1 MKTFLFTISFVTTIL
16 PSKGQTIT
24 DMDGNSYNTVTI
36 GTQIW
41 TKENLK
47 TTKLNDGTLIPNV
60 TTGAAW
66 DALTSPGY
74 CWYNNDPAKYK
85 PTDQGALYN
94 WHTVNTGK
102 LCPTGWHVPSNAE
115 WSVLSD
121 YLTVNGYGYE
131 GSGDDIAKS
140 MASKTGWKQSTVPG
154 APGNNPESNN
164 SSNFSAILSGS
175 RDNMG
180 GIFLSLDYGVEW
192 WSATE
197 ASTTEAFRR
206 SIAFDRREL
215 FNYAIPKAYGISV
228 RCLKDGATAIHKTD
242 HQYDIIVYPNPTCDM
257 LYIKDIQLT
266 NAFIFIYDI
275 QGRLIKEKK
284 LDSNKIDISDLIKG
298 MYIIKIIDK
307 SNTYSSKITKD

>member
-1 MKTFLFTISFVTTIL
+1 MYHPMLSGL
-16 PSKGQTIT
+16 
-24 DMDGNSYNTVTI
+24 SYR
-36 GTQIW
+36 
-41 TKENLK
+41 
-47 TTKLNDGTLIPNV
+47 
-60 TTGAAW
+60 
-66 DALTSPGY
+66 
-74 CWYNNDPAKYK
+74 
-85 PTDQGALYN
+85 
-94 WHTVNTGK
+94 
-102 LCPTGWHVPSNAE
+102 
-115 WSVLSD
+115 LS
-121 YLTVNGYGYE
+121 TVNGYGYE

-215 FNYAIPKAYGISV
+215 FNYAILKHWYISPLFK
-228 RCLKDGATAIHKTD
+228 RCALPFIKQIIIR
-242 HQYDIIVYPNPTCDM
+242 IIVFQIHLDM

-266 NAFIFIYDI
+266 NAFIFIDDI
-275 QGRLIKEKK
+275 QG
-284 LDSNKIDISDLIKG
+284 G
-298 MYIIKIIDK
+298 
-307 SNTYSSKITKD
+307 